1 MQGKLTADFRSAHP
15 ELIEG
20 ENSAQALL
28 EKIKAE
34 KKQLIKDGKLKK
46 EKELAPI
53 GEDEIPFD
61 IPEGWVREAEG
72 CIVKVHHAIH
82 SEETGITS
90 NRYLCHSGISVFI
103 NTNTVDPER
112 LYSE

>member
-1 MQGKLTADFRSAHP
+1 MMTKILYLDEGK
-15 ELIEG
+15 
-20 ENSAQALL
+20 
-28 EKIKAE
+28 
-34 KKQLIKDGKLKK
+34 
-46 EKELAPI
+46 
-53 GEDEIPFD
+53 
-61 IPEGWVREAEG
+61 VREAEG
-72 CIVKVHHAIH
+72 CIVKAHHAIH